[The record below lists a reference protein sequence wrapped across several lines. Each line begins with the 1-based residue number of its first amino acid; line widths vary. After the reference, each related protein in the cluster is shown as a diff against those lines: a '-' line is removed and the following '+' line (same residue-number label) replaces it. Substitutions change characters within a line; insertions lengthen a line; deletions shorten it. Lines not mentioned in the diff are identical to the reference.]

1 MDRTPRD
8 MSRPQTGTWATRM
21 TKGGP
26 IVAAAIRVIQ
36 TTHLPDDPSV
46 LLERGPFLQ
55 AFLDGEEVPLS
66 SVWLRRLEPITEA
79 EYEYRLRVSRWAREH
94 KPDAPEA
101 NPQQKVDI
109 GAMPPL
115 YRRQPK

>member
-1 MDRTPRD
+1 MRGPPRNLD
-8 MSRPQTGTWATRM
+8 APEVGFWQCRLV
-21 TKGGP
+21 KNGP
-26 IVAAAIRVIQ
+26 PVAAAIKLIQ
-36 TTHLPDDPSV
+36 TTHLPGHPDIA
-46 LLERGPFLQ
+46 LERGPFLQ

-79 EYEYRLRVSRWAREH
+79 EYGYRLRVSRWAKEH

>member
-46 LLERGPFLQ
+46 L
-55 AFLDGEEVPLS
+55 
-66 SVWLRRLEPITEA
+66 
-79 EYEYRLRVSRWAREH
+79 
-94 KPDAPEA
+94 
-101 NPQQKVDI
+101 
-109 GAMPPL
+109 
-115 YRRQPK
+115 